1 MLATDCDIGDDVPVG
16 WASATDEMDLLRSGA
31 VSPTELRDAG
41 IRRCERLDPQV
52 GFLAAP
58 TYERAPG
65 GVPILLKDAG
75 QELADTPHWAGL
87 AALRDSGHRSTTTTP
102 LVERFEGAGFS
113 IIGKSAC
120 PPLSNG
126 VTTEPP
132 GFPPTRNPWD
142 LTRSAGGSS
151 GGAAAAVASGAVPI
165 AHGSDATGSLR
176 FPAALCGLVTLVPT
190 AGTIEGVPPCG
201 QPANSAWRDFVVARD
216 AADLALAFQVLARP
230 LRPTAD
236 QERGRVGLLDH
247 DPELGLPVDEACAQA
262 VLQLGALLEELGYS
276 VEPDSPAALDS
287 LWQRAGRALAVA
299 SDATRPPVLRW
310 IEAHLGRPLQ
320 DDDVPTE
327 VVEAARRDGA
337 RSDRDRAKARRAID
351 EAVAPLLYWWND
363 HDFLVTPATFRAG
376 WPLGGQP
383 GLPECGTLAAPF
395 SLTGQPSL
403 VVPIHHSTNSAPV
416 GVQIVGRLDS
426 DDDLID
432 LAQVLQARLDWLRH
446 IPPTFMR

>member
-1 MLATDCDIGDDVPVG
+1 MATGRDIGDDVPVG

-41 IRRCERLDPQV
+41 IRRCERLDPKV
-52 GFLAAP
+52 GFLAAA

-87 AALRDSGHRSTTTTP
+87 AALRDSGHRSATTTS
-102 LVERFEGAGFS
+102 LAERFEAAGFS

-151 GGAAAAVASGAVPI
+151 GGAAAAVACGAVPI

-236 QERGRVGLLDH
+236 QVRGRVGLLDH

-262 VLQLGALLEELGYS
+262 VLQVGALLEELGYS

-287 LWQRAGRALAVA
+287 LWQRAGPALAVA

-327 VVEAARRDGA
+327 VVEAARRDEA
-337 RSDRDRAKARRAID
+337 RSDRDRDQARRAID
-351 EAVAPLLYWWND
+351 EAVAPLLDWWND

-376 WPLGGQP
+376 WPVGGQP

-403 VVPIHHSTNSAPV
+403 VVPIHHSTNSTPV

-432 LAQVLQARLDWLRH
+432 LAQVLQARLDWLKQT
-446 IPPTFMR
+446 PPTFMR